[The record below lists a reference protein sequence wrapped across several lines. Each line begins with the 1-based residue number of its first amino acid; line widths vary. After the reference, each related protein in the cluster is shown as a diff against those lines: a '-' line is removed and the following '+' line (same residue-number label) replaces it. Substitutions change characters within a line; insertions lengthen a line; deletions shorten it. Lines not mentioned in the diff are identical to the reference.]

1 MHKGYGL
8 TESSGSI
15 FRTSGPEECKHWGSA
30 GRISGAMEAKIVDP
44 ETGDALPPHGAGEIW
59 LRGPTIMKGYIGD
72 PGATSETL
80 LKDGWM
86 WTGDLCYID
95 EAGFVFVVDRLKEL
109 IKYKGYQ
116 VTPVE
121 LEQILLSHPDIAD
134 AAVVPYPDEESGQVP
149 MAFVVRQPQSSLNQA
164 QIMDFVAKRVAPYK
178 KIRRVAFVN
187 SIPKNPSGKILRK
200 ELRKVV
206 VPTGSSSRL

>member
-1 MHKGYGL
+1 MKGYGL
-8 TESSGSI
+8 TESTASVS
-15 FRTSGPEECKHWGSA
+15 RTIGPEECKRWGSA
-30 GRISGAMEAKIVDP
+30 GKISGGIEAKIVDP
-44 ETGDALPPHGAGEIW
+44 ETGKALPPRREGEIW
-59 LRGPTIMKGYIGD
+59 IRGPTIMKGYIGD

-86 WTGDLCYID
+86 RTGDLCYID
-95 EAGFVFVVDRLKEL
+95 EAGFLFVVDRLKEL

-116 VTPVE
+116 VAPVE
-121 LEQILLSHPDIAD
+121 LEQLLLSHPDIAD
-134 AAVVPYPDEESGQVP
+134 AAVIPYPDEVAGQVP
-149 MAFVVRQPQSSLNQA
+149 MAFVVRQLRSNLNQA

-200 ELRKVV
+200 ELRKVA